1 MKTLIYKQ
9 PPNHPN
15 VVPIMGISLDGGQ
28 CVMSALAS
36 GGSLE
41 SRLTQLNW
49 FQRLRVAAGAFAG
62 LAALHAAG
70 VVHGNLKTTNV

>member
-28 CVMSALAS
+28 CVMSALAP

-49 FQRLRVAAGAFAG
+49 FQRLRVARRVRSRVSR
-62 LAALHAAG
+62 HC
-70 VVHGNLKTTNV
+70 TPREWCTET

>member
-28 CVMSALAS
+28 CVMSALAL

-41 SRLTQLNW
+41 SR
-49 FQRLRVAAGAFAG
+49 RVRSRVSR
-62 LAALHAAG
+62 HC
-70 VVHGNLKTTNV
+70 TPREWCTET

>member
-28 CVMSALAS
+28 CVMSALAL

-41 SRLTQLNW
+41 
-49 FQRLRVAAGAFAG
+49 
-62 LAALHAAG
+62 
-70 VVHGNLKTTNV
+70 

>member
-28 CVMSALAS
+28 CVMSALAP

-49 FQRLRVAAGAFAG
+49 FQRLRVAAGAFAV
-62 LAALHAAG
+62 LT
-70 VVHGNLKTTNV
+70 VTRRRTVI

>member
-36 GGSLE
+36 GGALDDHLE
-41 SRLTQLNW
+41 PAY
-49 FQRLRVAAGAFAG
+49 FAAMA
-62 LAALHAAG
+62 HAVLEDA
-70 VVHGNLKTTNV
+70 